1 MNGLAVK
8 KIHVTNFMI
17 KVILKENAWQA
28 KLAAKKLGHTSA
40 AIVFGRT
47 IYLYN
52 VDKTN
57 FIKNQSWLKHEIAHV
72 NQYEELGLIKF
83 ILFYLI
89 ESMIKGYANN
99 RFEVEARKME
109 NDDQILSG
117 VAIV

>member
-1 MNGLAVK
+1 MGQPPIKYLLTSNYM
-8 KIHVTNFMI
+8 ITVT
-17 KVILKENAWQA
+17 LKENAWQA

-47 IYLYN
+47 IYLTCVERADFMSN
-52 VDKTN
+52 RPWVR
-57 FIKNQSWLKHEIAHV
+57 HEITHV
-72 NQYEELGLIKF
+72 KQYVEYGFLKF
-83 ILFYLI
+83 IMLYLV
-89 ESMIKGYANN
+89 ESMRKGYMNN

>member
-17 KVILKENAWQA
+17 TVTLKENAWQA

-47 IYLYN
+47 IYLTCVERADFMSN
-52 VDKTN
+52 RPWVR
-57 FIKNQSWLKHEIAHV
+57 HEITHV
-72 NQYEELGLIKF
+72 KQYVEYGFLKF
-83 ILFYLI
+83 IMLYLV
-89 ESMIKGYANN
+89 ESIRKGYMNN